1 MGCVTADALVLL
13 QLWGSGC
20 FGVTAAVWLQL
31 CEGGCFGVTAAI
43 LLGLKAQQAKY
54 KYLACC
60 GHMSLGSCASFS
72 ERVADYFSA
81 SASRNNSLRPI
92 LERVFSSTRF
102 TITAA
107 YKEYLPSLDGRL
119 PDTTTEY
126 GGTLPYMISPV
137 VRS

>member
-1 MGCVTADALVLL
+1 MGLMDGKAAALYDRI
-13 QLWGSGC
+13 GS
-20 FGVTAAVWLQL
+20 VA
-31 CEGGCFGVTAAI
+31 AAI
-43 LLGLKAQQAKY
+43 WLGLKAQQAKY

-60 GHMSLGSCASFS
+60 DHMSLASCASFS

-107 YKEYLPSLDGRL
+107 YKAVSYTHL
-119 PDTTTEY
+119 
-126 GGTLPYMISPV
+126 TLPTIRLV
-137 VRS
+137 

>member
-1 MGCVTADALVLL
+1 MICVTADALALL
-13 QLWGSGC
+13 QLCGSGC
-20 FGVTAAVWLQL
+20 LGVGAAVWLIMPWS
-31 CEGGCFGVTAAI
+31 CCSSEAAAI

-60 GHMSLGSCASFS
+60 DHMILASCASFS
-72 ERVADYFSA
+72 ARVADYFSA